1 MKRDAVG
8 SRCCLGRFGY
18 ALARPGTTG
27 RSSLGMRLV
36 LPEVRIDR
44 VIVVGWK
51 EPIVQAVALGDADLF
66 CNPRVQRTRADA
78 LGRNGILL
86 ECNRKI
92 FGFRRSSSN
101 LSGAFGC
108 AQP

>member
-51 EPIVQAVALGDADLF
+51 EPIVQAVALGDAD
-66 CNPRVQRTRADA
+66 RSVT
-78 LGRNGILL
+78 L
-86 ECNRKI
+86 ECKG
-92 FGFRRSSSN
+92 FGLMLWGETEYS
-101 LSGAFGC
+101 
-108 AQP
+108 